1 MKQIYHYFN
10 QIVADDVWLH
20 KKGLVGW
27 YTKVTVSNKGT
38 NEDHYYYTRDDN
50 NEPLNITPTMVY
62 KEEWTLGDN
71 DYIQMY

>member
-20 KKGLVGW
+20 QKGLAGW
-27 YTKVTVSNKGT
+27 YTKVIVNNKGT
-38 NEDHYYYTRDDN
+38 DEENYYYMRDDN
-50 NEPLNITPTMVY
+50 DEPLNITPTMVY
-62 KEEWTLGDN
+62 KEEWDLCEN